1 MEVSE
6 KPNYVGSPAVID
18 SASEFSADQR
28 DMQRMGKKQEFKRNF
43 NWFSSVA
50 FTSCTMGTWE
60 FVFINNFQGLVDG
73 GRAGTFWGYCWV
85 ILGQFFVVLS
95 LAEMSS
101 MAPTAGGQ
109 SVLLSITGKGSKG
122 IVQGSMFADSA
133 AGIIGSPNS
142 RPSQYRRFR
151 AMHPGGSVHCAGS
164 HSCLLTASLPPSC

>member
-6 KPNYVGSPAVID
+6 KSDSVGSPAVID

-28 DMQRMGKKQEFKRNF
+28 DMQRMGKEQEFKRNF
-43 NWFSSVA
+43 NWFSSIA

-60 FVFINNFQGLVDG
+60 FVFVNNFQSLVDG

-109 SVLLSITGKGSKG
+109 SVLLS
-122 IVQGSMFADSA
+122 
-133 AGIIGSPNS
+133 
-142 RPSQYRRFR
+142 
-151 AMHPGGSVHCAGS
+151 
-164 HSCLLTASLPPSC
+164 LTREGNKEFG

>member
-6 KPNYVGSPAVID
+6 KSNSPGSPAVID

-28 DMQRMGKKQEFKRNF
+28 DMQRMGKEQEFKRNF
-43 NWFSSVA
+43 NWFSSIA

-60 FVFINNFQGLVDG
+60 FVFVNNFQGLVDG

-85 ILGQFFVVLS
+85 MLGQFFVVLS

-109 SVLLSITGKGSKG
+109 SVLHPFLTGKREASNVAK
-122 IVQGSMFADSA
+122 VQ
-133 AGIIGSPNS
+133 
-142 RPSQYRRFR
+142 
-151 AMHPGGSVHCAGS
+151 
-164 HSCLLTASLPPSC
+164 CLLIRLQVSLGL

>member
-6 KPNYVGSPAVID
+6 KSDSVGSPAVID

-28 DMQRMGKKQEFKRNF
+28 DMQRMGKEQEFKRNF
-43 NWFSSVA
+43 NWFSSIA

-60 FVFINNFQGLVDG
+60 FVFVNNFQSLVDG

-109 SVLLSITGKGSKG
+109 SVLLSLTGKRSKECG
-122 IVQGSMFADSA
+122 KGSMFADST
-133 AGIIGSPNS
+133 AGIIGSLSS
-142 RPSQYRRFR
+142 RPSPYRRFP
-151 AMHPGGSVHCAGS
+151 AMRPGGSVHCAGR
-164 HSCLLTASLPPSC
+164 HSRLPTASSPPSW

>member
-1 MEVSE
+1 MDVSE
-6 KPNYVGSPAVID
+6 KSNAVGSPAVID

-60 FVFINNFQGLVDG
+60 FVFVNNFQSLVDG

-109 SVLLSITGKGSKG
+109 SVLLFLTARGNKECGE
-122 IVQGSMFADSA
+122 GSMFADST
-133 AGIIGSPNS
+133 AGITGSLSS
-142 RPSQYRRFR
+142 RRSPYRRFQ
-151 AMHPGGSVHCAGS
+151 AMHPGGSVHCAGR
-164 HSCLLTASLPPSC
+164 HSRLPTASSPLS

>member
-6 KPNYVGSPAVID
+6 KSDSLGSPGVID

-28 DMQRMGKKQEFKRNF
+28 DMQRMGKAQEFKRNF
-43 NWFSSVA
+43 NWFSSIA

-60 FVFINNFQGLVDG
+60 FVFVNNFQSLVDG

-85 ILGQFFVVLS
+85 IMGQFFVVLS

-109 SVLLSITGKGSKG
+109 SVLLSPIRKGRKKCWE
-122 IVQGSMFADSA
+122 GSMFADST
-133 AGIIGSPNS
+133 AGITGFLNS
-142 RPSQYRRFR
+142 RPSPYRRSQ
-151 AMHPGGSVHCAGS
+151 AMHPDGSVHCAGR
-164 HSCLLTASLPPSC
+164 HSQLLTASSPPSC